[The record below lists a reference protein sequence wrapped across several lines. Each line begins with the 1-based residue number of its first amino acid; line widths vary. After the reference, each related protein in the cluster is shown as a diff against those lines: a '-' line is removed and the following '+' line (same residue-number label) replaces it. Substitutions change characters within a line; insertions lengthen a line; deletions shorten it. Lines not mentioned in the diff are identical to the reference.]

1 VTWESGDVVMV
12 ARKRVRVAAYAV
24 CVRDGA
30 VLLAGGIEP
39 DGGTEWTLPGG
50 GLDHGEQPPDGAV
63 REVAEETGYDVRLD
77 ALLTVDAVRV
87 RTHHVPPYDLH
98 AVRII
103 YAATVVGGELRFE
116 VGGSTDRAA
125 WVPLADVPD
134 LVRSSVIDVGLA
146 AREQHLAGRE

>member
-1 VTWESGDVVMV
+1 M
-12 ARKRVRVAAYAV
+12 RKRVRAGAYVV

-30 VLLAGGIEP
+30 VLLAGGVEP
-39 DGGTEWTLPGG
+39 TGGTEWTLPGG
-50 GLDHGEQPPDGAV
+50 GLDHGEQPHEGAV
-63 REVAEETGYDVRLD
+63 REVAEETGYAVRLD

-87 RTHHVPPYDLH
+87 STHHVPPYDLH

-103 YAATVVGGELRFE
+103 YAGTVVGGDLRFE

-125 WVPLADVPD
+125 WVPLGEVPG

-146 AREQHLAGRE
+146 AWGQSTSTP

>member
-1 VTWESGDVVMV
+1 V
-12 ARKRVRVAAYAV
+12 RKRVRAAAYAV

-39 DGGTEWTLPGG
+39 DGSTEWTLPGG
-50 GLDHGEQPPDGAV
+50 GLDHGEQPAAAAV
-63 REVAEETGYDVRLD
+63 REVAEETGYAVRLD

-98 AVRII
+98 AVRIV
-103 YAATVVGGELRFE
+103 YAGTVVGGDLRFE

-125 WVPLADVPD
+125 WVPLTEVPA
-134 LVRSSVIDVGLA
+134 LVRSDVIDVGLGA
-146 AREQHLAGRE
+146 WRQHLPGRA